1 MIKLQPK
8 SGLTLIEL
16 VVVMAILA
24 VLSTVIG
31 GNLLSSISKGRD
43 SKRKQDLQSIA
54 KALEIYYYD
63 YKAYP
68 TPPMDIWGQQFVND
82 TDPSIIYMSKLPV
95 DPSYPNSTYC
105 YESNGS
111 GSYFRIYANL
121 ENANDPQILTPTQEC
136 AMDSLQYNYAISST
150 NVGG

>member
-1 MIKLQPK
+1 MTKSD

-16 VVVMAILA
+16 VVVMAIIA
-24 VLSTVIG
+24 VLSTAIG

-43 SKRKQDLQSIA
+43 SKRKQDLQSVA

-68 TPPMDIWGQQFVND
+68 TPPMDIWGQQFAND
-82 TDPSIIYMSKLPV
+82 TDPLNPIIYMSKLPT
-95 DPSYPNSTYC
+95 DPSYPSSTYC

-111 GSYFRIYANL
+111 GSYYKVYANL
-121 ENANDPQILTPTQEC
+121 ENPNDPQILSPTQEC
-136 AMDSLQYNYAISST
+136 AIDNLQYNYAISST

>member
-1 MIKLQPK
+1 
-8 SGLTLIEL
+8 
-16 VVVMAILA
+16 MAILA
-24 VLSTVIG
+24 VLSTAIG

-63 YKAYP
+63 HKAYP
-68 TPPMDIWGQQFVND
+68 TPPMDIWGAQFVNEA
-82 TDPSIIYMSKLPV
+82 DPSIIYMSKLPI
-95 DPSYPNSTYC
+95 DPSFPNATYC

-111 GSYFRIYANL
+111 GSYFKVYANL
-121 ENANDPQILTPTQEC
+121 ENPNDPQILTPTQEC
-136 AMDSLQYNYAISST
+136 VTDTLLYNYAISST